1 MLLKEQKR
9 FCTVILHRAEL
20 FFHDNR
26 LKGGCAF
33 LRCPKG
39 TAVSCTR
46 IYEAQVWVADSDD
59 VPGLVTEA
67 DTSEQL
73 IKKLQILIPELLEVN
88 GLIEEWKETD
98 IPLYL

>member
-20 FFHDNR
+20 FFHDR
-26 LKGGCAF
+26 LKGGGAF